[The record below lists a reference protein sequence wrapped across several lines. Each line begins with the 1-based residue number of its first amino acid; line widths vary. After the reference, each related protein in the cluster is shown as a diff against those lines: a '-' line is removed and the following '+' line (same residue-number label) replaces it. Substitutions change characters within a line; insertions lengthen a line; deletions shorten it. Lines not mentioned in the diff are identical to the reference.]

1 MCRGLKVHTSRLAT
15 CDPPHWVCYF
25 FFNIFLSQILLLRA
39 MVDDSIHS
47 NITIG
52 SMKVR
57 SEGALLAV
65 VSRFEERLPAWLV
78 PPRGGHGTLPCFFF
92 CRSHQVTSTMV
103 LRLFYGSMALTIY
116 LYNR

>member
-1 MCRGLKVHTSRLAT
+1 MT
-15 CDPPHWVCYF
+15 PHWVCYF
-25 FFNIFLSQILLLRA
+25 FFNYFLSQILLLRA

-65 VSRFEERLPAWLV
+65 V
-78 PPRGGHGTLPCFFF
+78 
-92 CRSHQVTSTMV
+92 
-103 LRLFYGSMALTIY
+103 
-116 LYNR
+116 